1 MKYKLIILFFFVS
14 CANYSSNVERKS
26 GYTTSGF
33 AYILK
38 NNTTNLEYE
47 NFFASHNRLR
57 TGTKIRIINP
67 NNDKSMEVVI
77 KKKIKYDNFYKALL
91 SESIAKELDL
101 SFEFPFVE
109 IIEIKSNKS
118 FIAKKAVT
126 DNAEKKNC

>member
-67 NNDKSMEVVI
+67 NNDKSMEVVWVVDADV
-77 KKKIKYDNFYKALL
+77 KL
-91 SESIAKELDL
+91 
-101 SFEFPFVE
+101 
-109 IIEIKSNKS
+109 
-118 FIAKKAVT
+118 
-126 DNAEKKNC
+126 